1 MESVDGAYIRVV
13 VFNSVVRED
22 FTEEYIRL
30 EEDKGFSHRDIWE
43 KSVAGRRKSQCK
55 GPEADM

>member
-1 MESVDGAYIRVV
+1 MGHISGLLFSIVLSEKTSLRK
-13 VFNSVVRED
+13 
-22 FTEEYIRL
+22 YIRL

>member
-22 FTEEYIRL
+22 FTEEIH
-30 EEDKGFSHRDIWE
+30 KT
-43 KSVAGRRKSQCK
+43 
-55 GPEADM
+55 